1 MIFSANTDIGL
12 KRKINQ
18 DGYNF
23 KAFGDECAWIVVCD
37 GMGGMAAGNIA
48 SAETVKL
55 LSRSLN
61 DNLSQRSSGEF
72 IRNLLKSSIESANA
86 AVFEEASNSAE
97 LKGMGTTV
105 VCAVILN
112 GVCYVAH
119 AGDSRL
125 YRFHNGVLNQV
136 TTDHSVVQTM
146 VDSGQ
151 LTEEQAKSHPNK
163 NIITRAV
170 GVHSNIEIDFDEF
183 DVFDS
188 DVILL
193 CTDGLTNCVSDE
205 EIVSVIENEDFNCT
219 AERLTEIAN
228 NNGGFDNSTVV
239 VVKI

>member
-1 MIFSANTDIGL
+1 MTFSANTDIGL

-18 DGYNF
+18 DGYNY
-23 KAFGDECAWIVVCD
+23 KAFGEGCAWVVVCD

-55 LSRSLN
+55 LSRSLE
-61 DNLSQRSSGEF
+61 DNLSSRSSGDF
-72 IRNLLKSSIESANA
+72 VRSLLKSSIESANA
-86 AVFEEASNSAE
+86 AVFEEASSSAE

-105 VCAVILN
+105 VCAVVLN

-125 YRFHNGVLNQV
+125 YRFHNGVLSLV

-151 LTEEQAKSHPNK
+151 LTEEQAKIHPNK

-170 GVHSNIEIDFDEF
+170 GVHNNIDIDFDEF
-183 DVFDS
+183 DVFES

-193 CTDGLTNCVSDE
+193 CTDGLTNCVSDD
-205 EIVSVIENEDFNCT
+205 EIVSVIQNEDFDCL

-228 NNGGFDNSTVV
+228 NNGGFDNSTAVAI
-239 VVKI
+239 KI